1 MAGTRG
7 PIAYA
12 MRYIS
17 AAATG
22 GTELGF
28 ERDEA
33 KEIVRQT
40 VRGAVGLLA
49 ESGLDPEE
57 EIDKVTTPGGMTLK
71 GLGVM
76 ESSGFSHSVVNALTE
91 VTKKAKLVV
100 VKVGSRVL
108 TREDGTIDNT
118 RTSAIV
124 DQIVSLKHIY
134 Y

>member
-40 VRGAVGLLA
+40 VRGPMGLLA

-118 RTSAIV
+118 PSFKIF
-124 DQIVSLKHIY
+124 
-134 Y
+134 